1 MTWLEFNQTDCLAL
15 HAVSWQIKKIKK
27 YIFRSLM
34 QAEKV
39 MTLFMDATNKNEAQ
53 DVVTLR

>member
-15 HAVSWQIKKIKK
+15 HAVSWQILSFQK

-39 MTLFMDATNKNEAQ
+39 MTLFMDASNKNEAQ
-53 DVVTLR
+53 DVVTPR